1 MTAPSPP
8 LAWLRCPR
16 CERIPE
22 VLRVWEDPDPG
33 DRPGER
39 WQVHLHCSACA
50 KRGRGVGLCAYG
62 PTEAAAEAA
71 ARRRWSQRWPESD
84 EAVDH
89 HREDL
94 ARHHDEVEHGLVREG
109 WTK

>member
-1 MTAPSPP
+1 MTTPSPP

-16 CERIPE
+16 CEHVPE
-22 VLRVWEDPDPG
+22 VLSTWENPDPG
-33 DRPGER
+33 DRPSER
-39 WQVHLHCSACA
+39 WRVLLHCGACA
-50 KRGRGVGLCAYG
+50 MRGRSVRQAAHG
-62 PTEAAAEAA
+62 PTQDAAEAA

-94 ARHHDEVEHGLVREG
+94 ARHHDEVANGLVREG

>member
-16 CERIPE
+16 CEHIPE
-22 VLRVWEDPDPG
+22 VLRAWEDPDPG
-33 DRPGER
+33 NKPGER
-39 WQVHLHCSACA
+39 WQVHLHCGSCA
-50 KRGRGVGLCAYG
+50 MRGRGVGLCAYG

-71 ARRRWSQRWPESD
+71 ARRRWSQRWPEPN

-89 HREDL
+89 YREDMR
-94 ARHHDEVEHGLVREG
+94 RHHDEVEHGLVREG

>member
-1 MTAPSPP
+1 MTTPSPP

-16 CERIPE
+16 CEHIPE
-22 VLRVWEDPDPG
+22 VLRAWEDPDPG
-33 DRPGER
+33 GRPGER
-39 WQVHLHCSACA
+39 WQVHLHCGSCA
-50 KRGRGVGLCAYG
+50 MRGRGVGLCAYG

-89 HREDL
+89 YREDMR
-94 ARHHDEVEHGLVREG
+94 RHHDEVSNGLVREG

>member
-1 MTAPSPP
+1 MTTPSPP

-16 CERIPE
+16 CEHIPE
-22 VLRVWEDPDPG
+22 VLRAWEDPDPG
-33 DRPGER
+33 NKPGER
-39 WQVHLHCSACA
+39 WQVHLHCGSCA
-50 KRGRGVGLCAYG
+50 MRGRGVGLCAYG

-71 ARRRWSQRWPESD
+71 ARRRWSQRWPEPN

-94 ARHHDEVEHGLVREG
+94 ARHHDEVSNGLVREG
-109 WTK
+109 WTA